1 MALKVELKPF
11 ERIVI
16 GESVLTNSDTRTTFL
31 IAGDAPILREKDI
44 LMPEDADTPLKRIY
58 LCIQSMYLEKN
69 MGKYQDQYLDLMQE
83 LLLAEPRFREPLQ
96 AASKLILS
104 GSLYPALKGIRKL
117 MKREEGA
124 VEVKNV

>member
-1 MALKVELKPF
+1 
-11 ERIVI
+11 
-16 GESVLTNSDTRTTFL
+16 
-31 IAGDAPILREKDI
+31 
-44 LMPEDADTPLKRIY
+44 
-58 LCIQSMYLEKN
+58 MYLERN

-117 MKREEGA
+117 VKQEEGA